1 MSSDTLSRPLP
12 GRRSCLASAALA
24 FVAYFGARL
33 LLQNAALEGPLRVVV
48 AMLPVPSSS
57 SSC

>member
-33 LLQNAALEGPLRVVV
+33 LLQNAALAGP
-48 AMLPVPSSS
+48 
-57 SSC
+57 